1 MDKKVAVMN
10 IVLASIFRNSS
21 GYLDRYFGQATALR
35 AKLAERGDTLRFVWA
50 EGDSEDDTFQRL
62 CVGLNG
68 SAKNSKLI
76 QINHGG
82 PVFGSIDNDQRW
94 RNISKVCN
102 QLLDLIDWND
112 DFVIYVESD
121 LLWTPETLLELLEDV
136 KHKPIDAVAPMCYHL
151 PTSLFYD
158 IWGHRKDGVRFEPH
172 SPYHAALQPGTTLT
186 PIDSAGS
193 CIVMRGVV
201 AQTARFDPPELGI
214 VGFGNTIR
222 KLGFHLWLDATQRV
236 FHP

>member
-1 MDKKVAVMN
+1 MN

-21 GYLDRYFGQATALR
+21 SYLDRYFSQITELR
-35 AKLAERGDTLRFVWA
+35 RRLAERGHTLRFAWA

-62 CVGLNG
+62 AVHLNG
-68 SAKNSKLI
+68 MDKRSMLI
-76 QINHGG
+76 QVNHGG
-82 PVFGSIDNDQRW
+82 PMFGSIDNDQRW

-102 QLLDLIDWND
+102 ELLGLIDWQD
-112 DFVIYVESD
+112 DFVVYIESD
-121 LLWTPETLLELLEDV
+121 LLWTAETILALLDHV
-136 KHKPIDAVAPMCYHL
+136 QYFGIDAVAPMCFHL
-151 PTSLFYD
+151 PTGTFYD
-158 IWGHRKDGVRFEPH
+158 TWGHRKNGVRFDAH
-172 SPYHAALQPGTTLT
+172 SPYHQELQPGMSLT

-201 AQTARFDPPELGI
+201 AQQARFDPPELGI

-222 KLGFHLWLDATQRV
+222 KLGFHLWLDPGQRV

>member
-1 MDKKVAVMN
+1 MN

-21 GYLDRYFGQATALR
+21 GYLDRYFSQITALR
-35 AKLAERGDTLRFVWA
+35 AKLAERGDTLSFVWA

-62 CVGLNG
+62 GVALNG
-68 SAKNSKLI
+68 SEKHSRLI

-102 QLLDLIDWND
+102 GLLDTIDSPCD
-112 DFVIYVESD
+112 IVVYIESD
-121 LLWTPETLLELLEDV
+121 LLWTPETILAL
-136 KHKPIDAVAPMCYHL
+136 IDRVCHGVDAIAPMCFHL
-151 PTSLFYD
+151 PTGLFYD
-158 IWGHRKDGVRFEPH
+158 IWGHRKDGVRFQQY
-172 SPYHAALQPGTTLT
+172 SPYHKALT
-186 PIDSAGS
+186 PGVELALIDSAGS
-193 CIVMRGVV
+193 CIVMRDDV
-201 AQTARFDPPELGI
+201 AKQARFNPPELGI

-222 KLGFHLWLDATQRV
+222 ELGFKLWLDPAQRV